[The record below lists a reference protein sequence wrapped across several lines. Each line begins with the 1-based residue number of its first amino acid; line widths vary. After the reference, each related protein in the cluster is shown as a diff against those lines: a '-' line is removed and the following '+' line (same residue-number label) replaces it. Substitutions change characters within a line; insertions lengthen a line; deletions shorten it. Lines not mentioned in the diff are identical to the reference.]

1 VAEFGRQGYRLDPA
15 PVAGRQAPRAI
26 RRGFAVTYRYAILDV
41 FTDTPLAGNPLAVV
55 PDAAGLDDQR
65 MQAIAAEFNLSET
78 VFCFPADNPVHT
90 AAVRIFTPRK
100 ELPFAG
106 HPTVG
111 TAVYLATERLRNGGG
126 LAESV
131 VILEEKVGPV
141 RCGVFLKA
149 ASGGGHAIFDLP
161 RLPARLSAE
170 LDREAIA
177 AALGLV
183 PAEIGLENH
192 EPSAFTAGVP
202 YAFVP
207 VRDLAAVGKA
217 AAQPAWATAFSGD
230 LSAAFLYTRATVGIG
245 RQFHARCFAPT
256 FGIAEDPATGSA
268 VAAFAGVIHRFD
280 AHPAGSHRF
289 VIEQGFEMNRP
300 SLITLEMDIENSGVA
315 AARIGGDAVV
325 VAEGTFR
332 V

>member
-1 VAEFGRQGYRLDPA
+1 LQR
-15 PVAGRQAPRAI
+15 
-26 RRGFAVTYRYAILDV
+26 RYAILDV
-41 FTDTPLAGNPLAVV
+41 FTDMPLAGNPLAVV
-55 PDAAGLDDQR
+55 PDATGLDDER

-78 VFCFPADNPVHT
+78 VFCLPADNPVHS
-90 AAVRIFTPRK
+90 ARIRIFTPRK

-111 TAVYLATERLRNGGG
+111 TAVYLAADRLENGAG

-141 RCGVFLKA
+141 RCGVFLRA
-149 ASGGGHAIFDLP
+149 TSGVRAGHAIFDLP
-161 RLPARLSAE
+161 KLPEAIPHV

-183 PAEIGLENH
+183 PSEIGFENH
-192 EPSAFTAGVP
+192 EPSTWTAGVP

-207 VRDLAAVGKA
+207 VRDLAAIGRA
-217 AAQPAWATAFSGD
+217 AAQPAAWAAAFSGD
-230 LSAAFLYTRATVGIG
+230 AAAAFLYTRSTVAVGH
-245 RQFHARCFAPT
+245 QFHGRMYAPT

-268 VAAFAGVIHRFD
+268 VAAFAGVIDRFD

-289 VIEQGFEMNRP
+289 VIEQGFEMGRP
-300 SLITLEMDIENSGVA
+300 SLIALEIDVEAGGVA

-325 VAEGTFR
+325 VAEGTLS

>member
-1 VAEFGRQGYRLDPA
+1 
-15 PVAGRQAPRAI
+15 
-26 RRGFAVTYRYAILDV
+26 VTHRYAILDV

-55 PDAAGLDDQR
+55 PDAAGLDEAR

-78 VFCFPADNPVHT
+78 VFCFPAENPIHT

-149 ASGGGHAIFDLP
+149 GGGHAIFDLP
-161 RLPARLSAE
+161 RLPVAFPAE
-170 LDREAIA
+170 FDRETIA

-183 PAEIGLENH
+183 PAEIGFENH
-192 EPSAFTAGVP
+192 EPSAFTGGVP

-207 VRDLAAVGKA
+207 VRDLAAIGKA
-217 AAQPAWATAFSGD
+217 AAQPAAWATAFSGD
-230 LSAAFLYTRATVGIG
+230 ASAAFLYTRSTVGVG

-280 AHPAGSHRF
+280 AHPAGTHRF
-289 VIEQGFEMNRP
+289 AIEQGFEMGRP
-300 SLITLEMDIENSGVA
+300 SLIALEVDVEGSEIAS
-315 AARIGGDAVV
+315 ARIGGDAVV
-325 VAEGTFR
+325 VAEGTLR